1 MPVDDHWVFLL
12 PELRLNKAENTHSFF
27 LNLERNYPMPQ
38 IFLCSSDLIAVGLM
52 AALKARGLRIPR
64 DVGVVGFDD
73 ISISAFVDPPLTT
86 IAQDMHQLGRACF
99 QALLNRMEN
108 RNQTPQEVIVRAKIV
123 QRESVRL

>member
-1 MPVDDHWVFLL
+1 
-12 PELRLNKAENTHSFF
+12 
-27 LNLERNYPMPQ
+27 MPQ